1 MASRLVA
8 RADVPRGPERLA
20 DWNEHPLP
28 MPAPPQEKEELAYR
42 LLAATAWVLGSAVLL
57 PKILTSASSSALLG
71 MAKLKRLG
79 IGTLSAAKQLEGLR
93 LESFTCHFTQDLE
106 VLDCK
111 NGVGS
116 QLPFTR
122 HGRLASGLRQ
132 IRSEGNLR
140 RGATSW
146 LPLKAS
152 CWLTGKRPKT
162 GRASARAPSS
172 LIFRVRFRMSA

>member
-71 MAKLKRLG
+71 MAKLKRL
-79 IGTLSAAKQLEGLR
+79 R
-93 LESFTCHFTQDLE
+93 
-106 VLDCK
+106 
-111 NGVGS
+111 
-116 QLPFTR
+116 
-122 HGRLASGLRQ
+122 
-132 IRSEGNLR
+132 
-140 RGATSW
+140 
-146 LPLKAS
+146 
-152 CWLTGKRPKT
+152 
-162 GRASARAPSS
+162 
-172 LIFRVRFRMSA
+172 